1 MGRTD
6 VAQSVVDHSQPE
18 RGEPAVRTLAMPAD
32 TNPSGDIFG
41 GWVLAQMDL
50 AAGIVAAQRAKG
62 RVATAALD
70 GMSFHKP
77 VYVGDLVSC
86 YAKVV
91 HIGRTSMIVQVDTF
105 VLRSRARQLRS
116 QLASGGTGRG
126 RPCSSIATRVKR
138 PSVTLTSSPV
148 RLRRT
153 KVSTWT
159 IIDVRPTW
167 TTLA

>member
-1 MGRTD
+1 
-6 VAQSVVDHSQPE
+6 VAQDVVDHSQPE

-105 VLRSRARQLRS
+105 VLRSR
-116 QLASGGTGRG
+116 TGDEVKVTEGRFTLVAIDEHG
-126 RPCSSIATRVKR
+126 RPR
-138 PSVTLTSSPV
+138 PVPPALS
-148 RLRRT
+148 
-153 KVSTWT
+153 
-159 IIDVRPTW
+159 
-167 TTLA
+167 

>member
-1 MGRTD
+1 MAED
-6 VAQSVVDHSQPE
+6 VLGERIED

-50 AAGIVAAQRAKG
+50 AAGIVAAQRARG

-70 GMSFHKP
+70 GMSFHRP

-91 HIGRTSMIVQVDTF
+91 RTGRSSMTVQVDTF
-105 VLRSRARQLRS
+105 VLRRRDGSEVKVTEGRFTLVAIDD
-116 QLASGGTGRG
+116 RG
-126 RPCSSIATRVKR
+126 RPRPIPADKVSPDQVRTGKR
-138 PSVTLTSSPV
+138 PPDRPV
-148 RLRRT
+148 GRGG
-153 KVSTWT
+153 S
-159 IIDVRPTW
+159 
-167 TTLA
+167 

>member
-1 MGRTD
+1 M
-6 VAQSVVDHSQPE
+6 AQSVVNPGPSE

-50 AAGIVAAQRAKG
+50 AAGIVAAQRAQG

-91 HIGRTSMIVQVDTF
+91 RVGRSSMTVQVDTF
-105 VLRSRARQLRS
+105 VLRRR
-116 QLASGGTGRG
+116 TGDEVKVTEGRFTLVAIDDQG
-126 RPCSSIATRVKR
+126 RPRPLPSATG
-138 PSVTLTSSPV
+138 
-148 RLRRT
+148 
-153 KVSTWT
+153 
-159 IIDVRPTW
+159 
-167 TTLA
+167 

>member
-1 MGRTD
+1 MM
-6 VAQSVVDHSQPE
+6 VQAVVEPGQGE

-50 AAGIVAAQRAKG
+50 AAGIVAAQRAQG

-91 HIGRTSMIVQVDTF
+91 RVGRSSMTVQVDTF
-105 VLRSRARQLRS
+105 VLRRR
-116 QLASGGTGRG
+116 TGDEVKVTEGRFTLVAIDDQG
-126 RPCSSIATRVKR
+126 RPRPLPSATG
-138 PSVTLTSSPV
+138 
-148 RLRRT
+148 
-153 KVSTWT
+153 
-159 IIDVRPTW
+159 
-167 TTLA
+167 

>member
-1 MGRTD
+1 MRQTSPGAGDRIESD
-6 VAQSVVDHSQPE
+6 VAQSVVNPGPSE

-50 AAGIVAAQRAKG
+50 AAGIVAAQRAQG

-77 VYVGDLVSC
+77 IYVGDLVSC

-91 HIGRTSMIVQVDTF
+91 RVGRTSMTVQVDTF
-105 VLRSRARQLRS
+105 VLRRRA
-116 QLASGGTGRG
+116 GDEVKVTEGRFTVVAIDEEG
-126 RPCSSIATRVKR
+126 RPRPLPQAT
-138 PSVTLTSSPV
+138 S
-148 RLRRT
+148 
-153 KVSTWT
+153 
-159 IIDVRPTW
+159 
-167 TTLA
+167 

>member
-1 MGRTD
+1 MAED
-6 VAQSVVDHSQPE
+6 VIEERVEE

-50 AAGIVAAQRAKG
+50 AAGIVAAQRSHG

-77 VYVGDLVSC
+77 IRVGDLVSC

-91 HIGRTSMIVQVDTF
+91 RIGRSSMTVQVDTYA
-105 VLRSRARQLRS
+105 L
-116 QLASGGTGRG
+116 RG
-126 RPCSSIATRVKR
+126 RTGDEVKVTEGRFTLVAIDDEGR
-138 PSVTLTSSPV
+138 PRPV
-148 RLRRT
+148 PPDP
-153 KVSTWT
+153 K
-159 IIDVRPTW
+159 
-167 TTLA
+167 

>member
-1 MGRTD
+1 MRQSSPGAGDRIEPD
-6 VAQSVVDHSQPE
+6 VVQSVVNPGPSE

-50 AAGIVAAQRAKG
+50 AAGIVAAQRAQG

-91 HIGRTSMIVQVDTF
+91 RVGRSSMTVQVDTF
-105 VLRSRARQLRS
+105 VLRRRA
-116 QLASGGTGRG
+116 GDEVKVTEGRFTVVAIDEEG
-126 RPCSSIATRVKR
+126 RPRPLPAAT
-138 PSVTLTSSPV
+138 S
-148 RLRRT
+148 
-153 KVSTWT
+153 
-159 IIDVRPTW
+159 
-167 TTLA
+167 